1 MAEKWYRVSGKDSD
15 IAISTRIRL
24 ARNLKGIPFP
34 HIMSEEQRSS
44 LNQLVKTAAKSSS
57 QLSMLNYLELGNVP
71 KNELISMIERHIIS
85 PDFARSPKGKALLLS
100 DDESISIMIGEE
112 DHIRIQVMKQGLAL
126 DDAWNVAD
134 EIDSVLSMKLDY
146 AFSDKLGYL
155 TACPTNLGS
164 AMRASVM
171 VHLPASESDGSLRRI
186 SESITKLGLT
196 LRGMYGEGSGSK
208 ASIYQISNQET
219 MGTTEKDTIKKLE
232 EIISQISN
240 IERQGRTRFL
250 SSEDA
255 EDSIWRSL
263 GLLKTAR
270 KLSGDEFCSLYSAV
284 RLGVAAG
291 KLDSITL
298 DKLSELFINVQPA
311 TLMCIEKKDLSP
323 AERDRVRAQMVR
335 DALN

>member
-44 LNQLVKTAAKSSS
+44 LNQLVKSAAKSSS
-57 QLSMLNYLELGNVP
+57 QLSKLNYLELGNVP

-155 TACPTNLGS
+155 TACPT
-164 AMRASVM
+164 M

-232 EIISQISN
+232 GIISQISN

>member
-1 MAEKWYRVSGKDSD
+1 
-15 IAISTRIRL
+15 
-24 ARNLKGIPFP
+24 
-34 HIMSEEQRSS
+34 
-44 LNQLVKTAAKSSS
+44 
-57 QLSMLNYLELGNVP
+57 
-71 KNELISMIERHIIS
+71 
-85 PDFARSPKGKALLLS
+85 
-100 DDESISIMIGEE
+100 
-112 DHIRIQVMKQGLAL
+112 
-126 DDAWNVAD
+126 
-134 EIDSVLSMKLDY
+134 
-146 AFSDKLGYL
+146 
-155 TACPTNLGS
+155 
-164 AMRASVM
+164 M

-232 EIISQISN
+232 GIISQISN